1 MIYICI
7 LYINSYTFSETHWY
21 LSIILS
27 HVQLDM
33 PAIFQASPKSRPPC
47 DLIWGTERR
56 ILEVWSWWQLAAQ
69 DSSGPKWSQK
79 VPRKMCFVGSCFVA
93 SLLPP
98 IPDFPIEI
106 KGWTLA
112 PLIAVGLNIC
122 SMVPGTSKKIWAPE
136 IFSCPPSPTTQNM
149 FFFCLKIA

>member
-112 PLIAVGLNIC
+112 PLIAVGLN
-122 SMVPGTSKKIWAPE
+122 MLNGARNQQKDLGTWDFFMSSITHHSKYV
-136 IFSCPPSPTTQNM
+136 
-149 FFFCLKIA
+149 FFCLKIT